1 MEKFSKFR
9 DGATGVA
16 PFLPVK
22 HTQAPSAL
30 SKLVLVPL
38 AILSW
43 SLLIVYFIAH
53 VLLLQYIPFV
63 SAWHLQL
70 ILKTLRL
77 LYINFSYEGEK
88 RVSARRCQQYRAKA
102 GDVIVSNFVSPL
114 DAIVYAARQPTTF
127 VFPTT
132 DGQFATAGVLCAAY
146 QALSSQP
153 FGTKGRDISSI
164 ALKAKSQGSVIVLF
178 VEGTASNGRGVLT
191 LKDVNVSQ
199 FNEAKA
205 PLNIFPA
212 AVRYTPGTAAS
223 PLPQTSLGYLWR
235 VLNESWW
242 YMCSVRIGS
251 EPLRSETITHESM
264 TRAICNI
271 GRLRQLG
278 DELDLEAKQEF
289 LKAYKEKR
297 K

>member
-30 SKLVLVPL
+30 SKVVLVPL
-38 AILSW
+38 AVVSW
-43 SLLIVYFIAH
+43 PLIVVYFFAYF
-53 VLLLQYIPFV
+53 LLFQWIPFV
-63 SAWHLQL
+63 STWYLQFV
-70 ILKTLRL
+70 LKSLRL

-88 RVSARRCQQYRAKA
+88 RVSARRCQQLRAKP
-102 GDVIVSNFVSPL
+102 GDVIISNFVSPL
-114 DAIVYAARQPTTF
+114 DAIVFAARQPTTF

-132 DGQFATAGVLCAAY
+132 DGQFATAGVLAAAS
-146 QALSSQP
+146 QALSSQA
-153 FGTKGRDISSI
+153 FSAKGKDISSI
-164 ALKAKSQGSVIVLF
+164 ASKAKSQGTVIVLF
-178 VEGTASNGRGVLT
+178 VEGTASNGRGLLT
-191 LKDVNVSQ
+191 LKDVNVTQ
-199 FNEAKA
+199 FNEAKS
-205 PLNIFPA
+205 PLNVFPA

-223 PLPQTSLGYLWR
+223 PLPQTSMGYLWR
-235 VLNESWW
+235 LLNESWW
-242 YMCSVRIGS
+242 YMCSVRVGS
-251 EPLRSETITHESM
+251 EPLRGEGITAESM
-264 TRAICNI
+264 TRAICTV

-297 K
+297 